1 MVYVL
6 LADGFEEIEAITPI
20 DILRRAGLTVKTV
33 GVGSSAPTGAH
44 GITIMA
50 DISEDTF
57 LPDNNT
63 EAIVLPGGNIGTAN
77 LERSETVK
85 RAVRLA
91 SEEDITV
98 AAICAAPT
106 ILAYSGLLRGKR
118 AAVYPAQARILAD
131 SYSKD
136 SIVYDKP
143 FLTAK
148 SAAYPIEFSLKLV
161 EILKGKETSGE
172 VAQAIYYE
180 R

>member
-6 LADGFEEIEAITPI
+6 LADGFEEIEAVTPI
-20 DILRRAGLTVKTV
+20 DILRRAGLEVKTV
-33 GVGSSAPTGAH
+33 GVGSSAPTG
-44 GITIMA
+44 GQGMTVMA
-50 DISEDTF
+50 DISEETF

-63 EAIVLPGGNIGTAN
+63 EAIVLPGGKLGTAN

-106 ILAYSGLLRGKR
+106 ILAYAGLLRGKK
-118 AAVYPAQARILAD
+118 AAVYPSQARALAD

-136 SIVYDKP
+136 PIVYDKP

-148 SAAYPIEFSLKLV
+148 SAAYAIEFSLKLV
-161 EILKGKETSGE
+161 EILRGKEASDKI
-172 VAQAIYYE
+172 AQDIYYE